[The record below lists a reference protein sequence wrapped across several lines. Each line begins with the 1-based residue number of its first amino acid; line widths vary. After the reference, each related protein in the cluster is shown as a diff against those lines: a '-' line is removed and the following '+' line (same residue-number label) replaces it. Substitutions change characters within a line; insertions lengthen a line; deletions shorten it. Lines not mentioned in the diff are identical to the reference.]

1 MQLHRRHFLN
11 LAAALPLAAQGRV
24 TRNPGARTRLALNAY
39 SFNEPLRSGAMT
51 LPDVL
56 DYCAQHNID
65 AFDATGYYFP
75 NYPAVPSDDYIYSLK
90 RKAFVNGIT
99 ICGTGV
105 RNDFAVADPA
115 KRQADLTLVK
125 NWILVARKLGANT
138 IRVFSGLKIPEG
150 QSFDDVLKW
159 MVPLFQECA
168 EYARRHGV
176 VVALQNHN
184 DFLKTADETIRVLT
198 AVNSDCFG
206 LMLDIGSLRQSD
218 PYAEIEKLLPY
229 AVSWQLKENLWVN
242 GKEVPTDL
250 RRIKAIIEKGGYRGL
265 LPIETLGAGDPK
277 IKVARFFS
285 EARSIFG
292 S

>member
-11 LAAALPLAAQGRV
+11 LAALPLAAQGRV

-39 SFNEPLRSGAMT
+39 SFNEALRSGAMT

-125 NWILVARKLGANT
+125 NWIEVARKLGANT
-138 IRVFSGLKIPEG
+138 VRVFSGLKIPEG
-150 QSFDDVLKW
+150 QSVDDVLKW
-159 MVPLFQECA
+159 MLPLFQECA

-184 DFLKTADETIRVLT
+184 DFLKTADETIRVLN
-198 AVNSDCFG
+198 AVNSDGFG

-229 AVSWQLKENLWVN
+229 AVSWQLKEKLWVN

-285 EARSIFG
+285 EARTIFG